1 MAEQSIIN
9 PAPFINTPI
18 FIPEYWGQTEL
29 FTLQQQI
36 NSDLSVI
43 GQIKMVARTTLPSI
57 NWMWCDGTILDKHLY
72 PDLYDLITH
81 TYGGAGNSF
90 ALPDF
95 TNKRSAIGAETTNAL
110 TIPIDGNNLTTNSI
124 SNIIPSVNTMASHN
138 HTYTLDLTSGNRNVV
153 SSIIQNYTFNG
164 DTANPLGMN
173 TDPLTLVGNDP
184 TSGSGGM
191 NIGNNGGSSEYL
203 PPFFVCNYIIRVN

>member
-29 FTLQQQI
+29 YTLQQI

-57 NWMWCDGTILDKHLY
+57 NWMWCDGTILDKNLY
-72 PDLYDLITH
+72 PDLYDLITY

-95 TNKRSAIGAETTNAL
+95 TSKRSSIGAQTTNAL

-124 SNIIPSVNTMASHN
+124 NNIIPSVNTMASHN
-138 HTYTLDLTSGNRNVV
+138 HNYTLSLTGGNFNVV
-153 SSIIQNYTFNG
+153 SNITQNYTNNG
-164 DTANPLGMN
+164 DSALWMN
-173 TDPLTLVGNDP
+173 SDPLTIVAVEP
-184 TSGSGGM
+184 TSGSGEM
-191 NIGNNGGSSEYL
+191 IISNNGGSSEYL